1 MLSQEGGAAIVIWR
15 RRRDSRAQQY
25 GWLAGGLLDEAL
37 RVFGALQAAYLE
49 DGRLDGKLREHF
61 RATALDLL
69 DDVAHLAPLVVT
81 APTWPVWPHEP
92 GPEAATNHRGETPA
106 LEAVQALAAYSARL
120 ASIAGVLVARED
132 EPATVFVGLAAA
144 AEARIEA
151 LAS

>member
-1 MLSQEGGAAIVIWR
+1 MIWR
-15 RRRDSRAQQY
+15 RRRNSRAQQY

-49 DGRLDGKLREHF
+49 DGRLDGKLREQF
-61 RATALDLL
+61 RVTALDLL

-92 GPEAATNHRGETPA
+92 GPEATNNRGEPSA
-106 LEAVQALAAYSARL
+106 LEAVQALATYSARL

-132 EPATVFVGLAAA
+132 EAATVFVGLAAA
-144 AEARIEA
+144 AEARIEV

>member
-1 MLSQEGGAAIVIWR
+1 MLSQEGGATVVIWR
-15 RRRDSRAQQY
+15 RRRDRRAQQY

-49 DGRLDGKLREHF
+49 DGRLDGKLREQF
-61 RATALDLL
+61 RVTALDLL
-69 DDVAHLAPLVVT
+69 DDVTHLAPLVVT

-92 GPEAATNHRGETPA
+92 GPKATNNRSEPSA
-106 LEAVQALAAYSARL
+106 LEAVQALATYSARL

-132 EPATVFVGLAAA
+132 EAATVFVGLAAA
-144 AEARIEA
+144 AEARIEV

>member
-1 MLSQEGGAAIVIWR
+1 MIWR
-15 RRRDSRAQQY
+15 RRRDRRAQQY

-49 DGRLDGKLREHF
+49 DGRLDGKLREQF
-61 RATALDLL
+61 RVTALDLL

-92 GPEAATNHRGETPA
+92 GPEATNHRGEPSA
-106 LEAVQALAAYSARL
+106 LEAVQALATYSARL

-132 EPATVFVGLAAA
+132 EAATVFVGLAAA
-144 AEARIEA
+144 AEARIEV